1 MKNTRIVLLLLVTV
15 LIISCNTRKDRSEDI
30 QLIDQKMVEV
40 NEAEEVFKNTD
51 IATTKAH
58 FKAIMDDIKFVQ
70 KNYTDTMPKDEAMF
84 LTSYKN
90 VAKLVKN
97 LEEKEKKISLEI
109 IRTRAQLANLKT
121 AIISKAT
128 EDKSGQ
134 SIDDNYI
141 DKAIKEEVLYVKQV
155 VDQITYLK
163 DNCDIVMD
171 KYPKMKPQADKIIT
185 TLQLKMSGNE

>member
-1 MKNTRIVLLLLVTV
+1 
-15 LIISCNTRKDRSEDI
+15 
-30 QLIDQKMVEV
+30 MVEV